1 MVELHSEPTLHT
13 ALLQFIFPFSIK
25 PGQDKELI
33 ASLQKDGFTRFFL
46 DNKELENAYYG
57 EGYCVSH
64 EKMERSYLPF
74 AAHVLFPRE
83 KDSDSFRRFSRVN
96 DLPCRLEMLFESV
109 NFRILSTDVFL
120 CPFELGFL
128 TIRVAIEEKNLP
140 FSTVLEFADRFR
152 TLEDVCYQDKHAFI
166 HCQEK
171 SFGRVEDFVFKNL
184 VSGLEPF
191 LDPAEIDGAYFET
204 LPFSWMNG
212 CWCRPSMASTVRK
225 SWMR

>member
-1 MVELHSEPTLHT
+1 M
-13 ALLQFIFPFSIK
+13 
-25 PGQDKELI
+25 
-33 ASLQKDGFTRFFL
+33 
-46 DNKELENAYYG
+46 
-57 EGYCVSH
+57 
-64 EKMERSYLPF
+64 
-74 AAHVLFPRE
+74 
-83 KDSDSFRRFSRVN
+83 
-96 DLPCRLEMLFESV
+96 
-109 NFRILSTDVFL
+109 
-120 CPFELGFL
+120 
-128 TIRVAIEEKNLP
+128 
-140 FSTVLEFADRFR
+140 LEFADRFR

-225 SWMR
+225 SWMRSV